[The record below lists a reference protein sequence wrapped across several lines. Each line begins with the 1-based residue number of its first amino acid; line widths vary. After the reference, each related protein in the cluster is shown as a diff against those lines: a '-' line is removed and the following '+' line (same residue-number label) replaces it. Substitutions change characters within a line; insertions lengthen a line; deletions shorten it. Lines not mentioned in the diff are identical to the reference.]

1 MKIYTYIC
9 DIINQDTNM
18 KYLKPED
25 ILNNPDY
32 IHIIPKTGQVGE
44 SLMSRITHYT
54 RVPSHNGWDNVLYY
68 RYIGSITP
76 NNSPNNKDG
85 GYVYILTNDA
95 YPDLIKI
102 GMTTS
107 TSERRLKGVNGSGVV
122 DDWKVEWDYN
132 CFRPWDLE
140 QAVHREFFKMSV
152 KQAIEV
158 IEDIG
163 PLFGRI

>member
-1 MKIYTYIC
+1 MIV
-9 DIINQDTNM
+9 
-18 KYLKPED
+18 KYLKPGD

-32 IHIIPKTGQVGE
+32 IHIVPKTGQVGE

-54 RVPSHNGWDNVLYY
+54 RVPSHNEWDNILYY

-95 YPDLIKI
+95 YPDLVKI

-140 QAVHREFFKMSV
+140 QTIHLKLDSFRERNDREFFRMSV

-163 PLFGRI
+163 SLFGKI